1 MKKRYF
7 IELSFLGTHYRGW
20 QKQAHATTVQSTVE
34 TAIHKI
40 SGEHIK
46 VVGAGRTDTGVHA
59 RFFVAHFD
67 TDNKLFTDKSNF
79 IYKMNSILPQ
89 DIALNNILSV
99 TQEAHARYSA
109 LSRTYEYRIHHK
121 KDPFLT
127 DLSWYYSRP
136 LNLEAM
142 NKAANILPDHSDF
155 TSFSK
160 LHSNVKTN
168 TCHIKQAFW
177 KQENHVL
184 VFKIE
189 ADRFLRNMVRAIV
202 GTLIGVGNGKIIA
215 ADFKRIIESKDRR
228 MALSS
233 APAQGLS
240 LVDVKYPDHIYL

>member
-1 MKKRYF
+1 MNKRYF
-7 IELSFLGTHYRGW
+7 IELSFLGTYYRGW
-20 QKQAHATTVQSTVE
+20 QKQAYATTVQSTVE
-34 TAIHKI
+34 AAIHQI

-67 TDNKLFTDKSNF
+67 TDNKLFIDRNTI
-79 IYKMNSILPQ
+79 IYKMNSVLPQ
-89 DIALNNILSV
+89 DIAIHNIRSV
-99 TQEAHARYSA
+99 TQKAHARYSA
-109 LSRTYEYRIHHK
+109 LSRTYEYRIHQK

-127 DLSWYYSRP
+127 DLSWYYNRP

-142 NKAANILPDHSDF
+142 NEAANMLSAYSDF

-168 TCHIKQAFW
+168 TCHIMQAFW
-177 KQENHVL
+177 EKENHVL
-184 VFKIE
+184 VFRIE

-215 ADFKRIIESKDRR
+215 ADFTSIIEGKDRR

-240 LVDVKYPDHIYL
+240 LIDVKYPDNIYL